1 MGIGPAFAIP
11 KVLKKVGIS
20 KDDVDLWEINEGELK
35 LLSFRVVLRV
45 LTLFVLGV

>member
-20 KDDVDLWEINEGELK
+20 KDEVDLWEINEGEFSRQ
-35 LLSFRVVLRV
+35 LSLH
-45 LTLFVLGV
+45 LEQ

>member
-20 KDDVDLWEINEGELK
+20 KDDVDLWEINEGT
-35 LLSFRVVLRV
+35 LLLYFLLQRERS
-45 LTLFVLGV
+45 